1 MQWKQI
7 CENEKRSKE
16 RNRELL
22 KDFERVERHAAM
34 LAVKSD
40 RLKSYKVISVLHM
53 KLHEPNHVL
62 HIIIGFK
69 FYLTTSQ
76 FYSITS

>member
-1 MQWKQI
+1 MQWKKI
-7 CENEKRSKE
+7 CENEKKSKE

-40 RLKSYKVISVLHM
+40 RLKSYKVISVLHL
-53 KLHEPNHVL
+53 K
-62 HIIIGFK
+62 
-69 FYLTTSQ
+69 
-76 FYSITS
+76 IT

>member
-1 MQWKQI
+1 MQWKKN
-7 CENEKRSKE
+7 CENEKKSKE

-40 RLKSYKVISVLHM
+40 RLRSYKVTSVLHYQGCKTFLSSRLIM
-53 KLHEPNHVL
+53 NSTQLWN
-62 HIIIGFK
+62 
-69 FYLTTSQ
+69 
-76 FYSITS
+76 